1 MKEII
6 INDSHLIEDDMDDK
20 VIRVKALIF
29 NSNGEI
35 LLVHNNN
42 TYQFPGGHK
51 KSNESID
58 DTILREIKEEIG
70 IDLEIKERPFLCIS
84 TYDDNYFDTGKKV
97 LNSIYYYRF
106 FTDLTPNFKE
116 TSYDDLELES
126 DFNLY
131 YLKFDELDTFL
142 KKCINRNNIDKKI
155 AREMLQVVVEY
166 REIFGG
172 E

>member
-6 INDSHLIEDDMDDK
+6 INDSHLNEDEMVDK

-29 NSNGEI
+29 NSDGEI

-51 KSNESID
+51 KSEESID
-58 DTILREIKEEIG
+58 DTIHREIKEEIG
-70 IDLEIKERPFLCIS
+70 IDLEIEERPFLCIS
-84 TYDDNYFDTGKKV
+84 TYDDNYFGTGKKV

-131 YLKFDELDTFL
+131 YLKFDELDNFL
-142 KKCINRNNIDKKI
+142 NKCISNNSIDNKI

-166 REIFGG
+166 KKIFGG

>member
-6 INDSHLIEDDMDDK
+6 INDSHLTEDEMDDK

-29 NSNGEI
+29 NSKGEI
-35 LLVHNNN
+35 LLAHNNN

-51 KSNESID
+51 KSDESID
-58 DTILREIKEEIG
+58 DSILREIKEEIG

-106 FTDLTPNFKE
+106 LTDLTPNFKE

-126 DFNLY
+126 EFNLF
-131 YLKFDELDTFL
+131 YLKFDEIENFL
-142 KKCINRNNIDKKI
+142 NKCINKNEIDKKI